1 MHEVE
6 SHGDVTRVRLWN
18 APSRAVGMD
27 VSVYLVRGILVDSAF
42 PNAAEEFDALLEQL
56 KPRGLMLTHWHEDH
70 AGNAALAVSRGIPVW
85 LDPATEEM
93 LEKRPGLRPYRRLT
107 WGRPPEWM
115 APSERFVPEL
125 EPLHTPGHSHDH
137 QVLWDA
143 STGTLFGGDLWLG
156 VRAKMMHER
165 EDPYVLVSS
174 LERAAALNP
183 ERLFDAH
190 RGPVNSPVKA
200 LDAKRAFWE
209 ELLGAIEARLRA
221 GDSVRSILRRVMG
234 GEEMT
239 GYASLGEYS
248 RRSVVMAVA
257 KRVL

>member
-6 SHGDVTRVRLWN
+6 AYGDVTRVRLWN
-18 APSRAVGMD
+18 APSRAVGMH
-27 VSVYLVRGILVDSAF
+27 VSVYLVRGILVDAGF
-42 PNAAEEFDALLEQL
+42 PNASAEVGALLERL
-56 KPRGLMLTHWHEDH
+56 KPRALMLTHWHEDH

-93 LEKRPGLRPYRRLT
+93 LVKRPGLRAYRLLT
-107 WGRPPEWM
+107 WGRPAEWI
-115 APSERFVPEL
+115 APRERFVPEL
-125 EPLHTPGHSHDH
+125 EPVHTPGHSHDH

-165 EDPYVLVSS
+165 EDPYVLVAS
-174 LERAAALNP
+174 LQRAAALAP
-183 ERLFDAH
+183 ERMFDAH
-190 RGPVNSPVKA
+190 RGLVKDPVKA

-209 ELLGAIEARLRA
+209 EMLGAIETRLRA
-221 GDSVRSILRRVMG
+221 GDSVRSILRTVMG
-234 GEEMT
+234 GEELT

-248 RRSVVMAVA
+248 RRSVVLAVA